1 MFLSRVAVRVDVPAM
16 GYLPVMKV
24 ARNRSA
30 ASPEIAAGVFWS
42 AMLTNGLV
50 PVPSLYVTKSTPFA
64 LVVPVTYRNTYPSA
78 IVSDQIS
85 TSMGGAVWGAKP
97 PQEKN
102 EPAPG
107 TGGQ

>member
-85 TSMGGAVWGAKP
+85 TSMGGSLCG
-97 PQEKN
+97 QT
-102 EPAPG
+102 PADRKSKRLNSSH
-107 TGGQ
+107 